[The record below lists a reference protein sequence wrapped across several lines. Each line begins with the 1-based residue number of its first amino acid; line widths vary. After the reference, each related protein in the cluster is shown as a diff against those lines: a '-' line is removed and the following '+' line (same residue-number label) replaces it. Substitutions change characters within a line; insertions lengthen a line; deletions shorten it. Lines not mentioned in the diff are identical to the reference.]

1 MSKNH
6 LSTYKTVK
14 ILLITF
20 KLVFWFSWDKHPE
33 MKWLDHI
40 AVPFL
45 IFLQKLHNVFI
56 VVAPI
61 DIPQTEHDDS
71 LLFTFQSISFIA

>member
-1 MSKNH
+1 MSENH

-14 ILLITF
+14 ISLITF
-20 KLVFWFSWDKHPE
+20 KLVFWFSWYKHPE

-40 AVPFL
+40 AVPFN
-45 IFLQKLHNVFI
+45 FFAKTAQCFI
-56 VVAPI
+56 VVASI